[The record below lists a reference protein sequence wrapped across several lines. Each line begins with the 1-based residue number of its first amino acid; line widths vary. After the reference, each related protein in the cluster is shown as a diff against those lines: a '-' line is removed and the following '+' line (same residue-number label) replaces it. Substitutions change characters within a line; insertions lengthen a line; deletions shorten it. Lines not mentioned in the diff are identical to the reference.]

1 MIPYLIIF
9 IVLTI
14 IYFGILIA
22 WYFFKKDI
30 FWNKETILLIIIGI
44 VMLSIQ
50 IALYIGAS
58 YGLFLI
64 SIAMQIFY
72 CIVCPFTLKNSL
84 HIKTKQNTYI
94 E

>member
-1 MIPYLIIF
+1 
-9 IVLTI
+9 
-14 IYFGILIA
+14 
-22 WYFFKKDI
+22 
-30 FWNKETILLIIIGI
+30 
-44 VMLSIQ
+44 MLSIQ